1 MSEEWQEV
9 RVTFLED
16 HEDQTTVQDDTSP
29 IMMFWRGDTFYAEV
43 QDQGDG
49 EYRMHILDQETGL
62 EWYDIPKK
70 KVRILPV
77 DYYTA
82 DVTFRDQWHLTTPDE
97 TEVTVT
103 PGETFEAGV
112 VDDGTATVDLLLNF
126 MMQPVNQIKQ
136 VPRRILQITKKE
148 KDDGR

>member
-1 MSEEWQEV
+1 MTEEWQEV

-16 HEDQTTVQDDTSP
+16 HEDQTTVHDEDSP

-49 EYRMHILDQETGL
+49 ELRMHILDQETGL

-70 KVRILPV
+70 KVRVLPV
-77 DYYTA
+77 DYYPA
-82 DVTFRDQWHLTTPDE
+82 DVTFKEEWSLKTPDE
-97 TEVTVT
+97 TEVSVQA
-103 PGETFEAGV
+103 GETLDAGV

-136 VPRRILQITKKE
+136 VPRRILQITKKA
-148 KDDGR
+148 DDGR